1 MALTTVAAVVGI
13 AGGLNSLSNSG
24 GSSGGSSQQAQTA
37 SQLADPAQG
46 YRPGWAGQLNTLLT
60 NPGSVASSPLLQD
73 MQGFSNQQVERGM
86 AATGQTQ
93 SGAEQTALQSQASS
107 NYMSYY
113 NSMVQNLMNLTG
125 TPAGGA
131 TGYLQGSQQ
140 AQNTQNQGLSNIM
153 GGLGGLSQI
162 YGNTTTNNNN
172 GNLGYGYTQ
181 VASGYDTQSNYSGAG
196 SDYIGQL

>member
-1 MALTTVAAVVGI
+1 MALTVVAAGVGI
-13 AGGLNSLSNSG
+13 VAGLSSMGGG

-46 YRPGWAGQLNTLLT
+46 YRAGWAGQLNTLLT
-60 NPGSVASSPLLQD
+60 NPGSISTSPLLTGMQD
-73 MQGFSNQQVERGM
+73 YSNQQVQRGM

-113 NSMVQNLMNLTG
+113 NNMVQNLSQLTG

-140 AQNTQNQGLSNIM
+140 ATNQQNQGMSNIM

-162 YGNTTTNNNN
+162 YGNSNSYGGTMTNN
-172 GNLGYGYTQ
+172 GTSITDSYGYS
-181 VASGYDTQSNYSGAG
+181 VA
-196 SDYIGQL
+196 IE